1 MRLPRRTA
9 FFKSYLKQHFSAD
22 TKPASP
28 VSATPRNP
36 LQTPNRPSPCLPSAF
51 GNGLLLPAGP
61 FPVKC
66 YPTTFY
72 CPFTGQGPPLKI
84 RPFPCLR
91 VQSPP
96 PIHQTASSRVFQ
108 AKSPANPSLFLSFR
122 CANLKNRTLWH
133 VSVGKYMF
141 ALHIIAVPNIY
152 DLWNRF

>member
-1 MRLPRRTA
+1 MRLPGRTA
-9 FFKSYLKQHFSAD
+9 FFMRYLKQHFSAD
-22 TKPASP
+22 TELPLP
-28 VSATPRNP
+28 VSATPQIP
-36 LQTPNRPSPCLPSAF
+36 LQTPNGRSPCLPSAF
-51 GNGLLLPAGP
+51 GNGLLSPAGP

-96 PIHQTASSRVFQ
+96 SLHRTASSRVFL

-122 CANLKNRTLWH
+122 YANLKNRTLWH
-133 VSVGKYMF
+133 VCGGKFTF
-141 ALHIIAVPNIY
+141 ALHILHP
-152 DLWNRF
+152 